1 MSAPIQLLVFRL
13 DGQRYALA
21 LAAVERVVR
30 AVELTPLPGAP
41 DLVAGAID
49 VAGDVLPVFC
59 IRRRF
64 LLPQRAIVPADQL
77 LIARTERRAVALVID
92 EAEGVIECEPGAV
105 VGAERIVPGLEQFQG
120 VVQLGDGLVLIHD
133 LEKFLSLD
141 ESRILDAAMERV
153 E

>member
-1 MSAPIQLLVFRL
+1 MSARLQLLVFRL

-41 DLVAGAID
+41 DLVAGAIN
-49 VAGDVLPVFC
+49 VAGQVVPVFC
-59 IRRRF
+59 IRRRL
-64 LLPQRAIVPADQL
+64 LLPQRAVAPADQL

-92 EAEGVIECEPGAV
+92 EAQGVIECDPGEV
-105 VGAERIVPGLEQFQG
+105 VDAEGIVPGLEPFHG
-120 VVQLGDGLVLIHD
+120 VAKLGDDLVLIHD
-133 LEKFLSLD
+133 LERFLSLE
-141 ESRILDAAMERV
+141 ESLILDEAMERA